1 MSLWSEY
8 KDLYDG
14 RKKLG
19 FRDGPMARRLVG
31 EDDGRRT
38 RLAASGG
45 RKREE
50 KKRKKRKEKINKI
63 VNKIRKF

>member
-1 MSLWSEY
+1 VSLWSEY

-19 FRDGPMARRLVG
+19 FRDGPAARRLIG
-31 EDDGRRT
+31 EDDGRRI

-45 RKREE
+45 RKGKK